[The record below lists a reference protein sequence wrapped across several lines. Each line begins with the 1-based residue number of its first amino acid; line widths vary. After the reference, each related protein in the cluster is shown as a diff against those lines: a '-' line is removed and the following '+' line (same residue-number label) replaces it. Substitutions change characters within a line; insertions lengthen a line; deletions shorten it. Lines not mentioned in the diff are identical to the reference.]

1 MKRNILRLSLLVGT
15 VLIGCYLLKLTIGGR
30 PKEFSSLQIIP
41 NDYYTR
47 SYLVYGNS
55 SGEIIDNQKLPKGKG
70 VGYSSLRQVGNRV
83 YFDAYPEISTILTY
97 NTQTHTLD
105 EMATLD
111 RKYES
116 INPYSEQLAVM
127 INGGFLGDG
136 ESYRSGIC
144 YLDESWEC
152 LDLESNLHIWT
163 GTVFKDKIYVYAD
176 AAYPQFD
183 ENDNIIREEKILIYD
198 KGFNQIASIDVNEEL
213 NLGRDV
219 IYFYPYQDSLFLL
232 GEGLETG
239 QFTIL
244 EVDEQVQVKS
254 RLSFAETNNEAR
266 NLCTPLSFFEEDKGN
281 LILELACDKAKG
293 SVGYDPARV
302 QEDNL
307 LLKLDFNHL
316 DSTSPAIKEIGE
328 DRTVG
333 VNFETNTLL
342 TINRLDSST
351 INSVH
356 VYNLDFDFQE
366 IRELEKFDHRLP
378 MLIDFVER
386 KDN

>member
-176 AAYPQFD
+176 
-183 ENDNIIREEKILIYD
+183 LC
-198 KGFNQIASIDVNEEL
+198 
-213 NLGRDV
+213 
-219 IYFYPYQDSLFLL
+219 
-232 GEGLETG
+232 
-239 QFTIL
+239 
-244 EVDEQVQVKS
+244 
-254 RLSFAETNNEAR
+254 LS
-266 NLCTPLSFFEEDKGN
+266 P
-281 LILELACDKAKG
+281 
-293 SVGYDPARV
+293 V
-302 QEDNL
+302 
-307 LLKLDFNHL
+307 
-316 DSTSPAIKEIGE
+316 
-328 DRTVG
+328 
-333 VNFETNTLL
+333 
-342 TINRLDSST
+342 
-351 INSVH
+351 
-356 VYNLDFDFQE
+356 
-366 IRELEKFDHRLP
+366 
-378 MLIDFVER
+378 
-386 KDN
+386 

>member
-316 DSTSPAIKEIGE
+316 DST
-328 DRTVG
+328 R
-333 VNFETNTLL
+333 
-342 TINRLDSST
+342 
-351 INSVH
+351 
-356 VYNLDFDFQE
+356 Q
-366 IRELEKFDHRLP
+366 
-378 MLIDFVER
+378 
-386 KDN
+386 

>member
-1 MKRNILRLSLLVGT
+1 MKRNILRFSLLIGAIFISCCLVKWT
-15 VLIGCYLLKLTIGGR
+15 VGGR
-30 PKEFSSLQIIP
+30 PKDFSSIQIIP

-47 SYLVYGNS
+47 SYLVYGDS
-55 SGEIIDNQKLPKGKG
+55 SGEIIDKVKLPKRKG
-70 VGYSSLRQVGNRV
+70 VGYSSLRQTGNTV

-97 NTQTHTLD
+97 NTQTQTLD
-105 EMATLD
+105 ELMTLD
-111 RKYES
+111 KKYES
-116 INPYSEQLAVM
+116 INPYSEQLAVI
-127 INGGFLGDG
+127 INGGFSGDG

-163 GTVFKDKIYVYAD
+163 GTTFKDKIYVYAD

-198 KGFNQIASIDVNEEL
+198 KEFNQVASIDVNEEL

-293 SVGYDPARV
+293 SEGYDPATV

-328 DRTVG
+328 HRSVG
-333 VNFETNTLL
+333 VNFETDQLL
-342 TINRLDSST
+342 TLNRVGKSSVH
-351 INSVH
+351 SVH
-356 VYNLDFDFQE
+356 VYNLDFEFQE
-366 IRELEKFDHRLP
+366 VREIEKFDHRLP
-378 MLIDFVER
+378 TLIDFAER

>member
-70 VGYSSLRQVGNRV
+70 VGYSSLRQVGNTV

-116 INPYSEQLAVM
+116 INPYSEQLAVI
-127 INGGFLGDG
+127 INGGFSGDG

-219 IYFYPYQDSLFLL
+219 IYFYPYQDSIFLL

-239 QFTIL
+239 EFTIL
-244 EVDEQVQVKS
+244 EVDEDVRVKS
-254 RLSFAETNNEAR
+254 QISFTETNNEAR

-293 SVGYDPARV
+293 SVGYDPAMV

-307 LLKLDFNHL
+307 LLKLDFNNLKSFSH
-316 DSTSPAIKEIGE
+316 SIKEIGE
-328 DRTVG
+328 HRTVG

-342 TINRLDSST
+342 TINRVDSST

-356 VYNLDFDFQE
+356 VYNLDFDFQG
-366 IRELEKFDHRLP
+366 IRELEKFDNRLP
-378 MLIDFVER
+378 TLIDFPEI
-386 KDN
+386 KGK

>member
-116 INPYSEQLAVM
+116 INPYSEQLAVI
-127 INGGFLGDG
+127 INGGFSGDG

-219 IYFYPYQDSLFLL
+219 IYFYPYQDSIFLL

-239 QFTIL
+239 EFTIL
-244 EVDEQVQVKS
+244 EVDEDVRVKS
-254 RLSFAETNNEAR
+254 QISFTETNNEAR

-328 DRTVG
+328 HRTVG

>member
-136 ESYRSGIC
+136 ESYRSGIS

-328 DRTVG
+328 HRTVG